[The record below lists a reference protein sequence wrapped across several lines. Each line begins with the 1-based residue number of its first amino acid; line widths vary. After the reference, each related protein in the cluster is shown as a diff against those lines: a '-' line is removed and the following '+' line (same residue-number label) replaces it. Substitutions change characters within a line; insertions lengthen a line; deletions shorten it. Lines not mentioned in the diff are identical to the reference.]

1 MADQSTERS
10 KMSSGCFA
18 KMPEMM
24 RNMMSKK
31 GGSCCCSA
39 EKMAEMMSNCCPV
52 QVQTQ
57 EEGPAEESG
66 QDAPK

>member
-1 MADQSTERS
+1 MADQNTTERP

-18 KMPEMM
+18 RMPEMM

-31 GGSCCCSA
+31 GGSRCPC
-39 EKMAEMMSNCCPV
+39 AEMMTEMVQECCPV
-52 QVQTQ
+52 QTQ
-57 EEGPAEESG
+57 KEGQAEEPG

>member
-1 MADQSTERS
+1 MADQNTERP

-18 KMPEMM
+18 GMPEMM

-31 GGSCCCSA
+31 GGSCCPCT
-39 EKMAEMMSNCCPV
+39 ETMTEMMQECCSN
-52 QVQTQ
+52 QT
-57 EEGPAEESG
+57 EKRRPAEEQG

>member
-1 MADQSTERS
+1 MEDQNTGRS
-10 KMSSGCFA
+10 KMSSCCFA

-24 RNMMSKK
+24 RNMMSQK
-31 GGSCCCSA
+31 GGSCFPCA
-39 EKMAEMMSNCCPV
+39 EKVAEMMSECC

-57 EEGPAEESG
+57 KESPAEESG

>member
-1 MADQSTERS
+1 MADQNTERR

-18 KMPEMM
+18 RMPEMI

-31 GGSCCCSA
+31 GGSFCPTA
-39 EKMAEMMSNCCPV
+39 EAMAEMMPECCPLE
-52 QVQTQ
+52 TQ
-57 EEGPAEESG
+57 KEIRAEKPG